1 MYFSLFITLFYISKV
16 NKLQLLCTLR
26 KHIKLSEK
34 RSMAYGQNKAAKF
47 LIYIGVAFIL
57 LYMLFI
63 AVLMA
68 MIANSPDSHYTSS
81 EFFFGIA
88 PLFLAVD
95 FLFRFIGQ
103 QTPSQLIKPY
113 SLLPI
118 PKYTCVELFVY
129 SSMLSSNNLVWL
141 VITIPYVIMTTLFS
155 AGFSAALGLVIAFQ
169 LLVIINS
176 QWYMLIRTL
185 INQTIKW
192 WALPAVVYALIFS
205 LIYIDD
211 FRAFFDFYTRFGS
224 WFAAWNLPAY
234 IGVATVLV
242 AFIQTN
248 KRVQYRLTYSENAG
262 VENTKLRTVSEF
274 HVFDKY
280 GETGQYLKL
289 EIKSIMRNKNMRK
302 SFIFGTVFVT
312 ILSLVI
318 SFTDIYD
325 SNTYKAF
332 WVVYTFVLYGSMFI
346 IKIMSAEGNYI
357 DGLMIH
363 KENIMHLLKAK
374 YYLYGAMLLFPL
386 LLMLPTVFMGKYT
399 LLSLIAMMTF
409 TAGPIYCLLMQMAVY
424 NRQTIPLNT
433 KFISKGNI
441 ENNYFQVVAELV
453 AMFCPVIFISVM
465 NSAFPENTS
474 YIILLVLGL
483 VFIVTHQLWIKNI
496 YRRFMKRRYQNMES
510 FRATR

>member
-1 MYFSLFITLFYISKV
+1 M
-16 NKLQLLCTLR
+16 NKLQLLRILR
-26 KHIKLSEK
+26 KHVKLSEK
-34 RSMAYGQNKAAKF
+34 RSMAYEQNKAAKV
-47 LIYIGVAFIL
+47 LIYIGAAFVM

-63 AVLMA
+63 AVMMA
-68 MIANSPDSHYTSS
+68 LIANSSDFPFTSS
-81 EFFFGIA
+81 GFFFGVA
-88 PLFLAVD
+88 PFLLTVD
-95 FLFRFIGQ
+95 FLFRFISQ
-103 QTPSQLIKPY
+103 QTPNQLVKPY

-118 PKYTCVELFVY
+118 PKYACIEMFVY
-129 SSMLSSNNLVWL
+129 SSTLSPNNLIWL
-141 VITIPYVIMTTLFS
+141 VITIPYAIMTTLFS
-155 AGFSAALGLVIAFQ
+155 AGWAAALGLIVAFQ
-169 LLVIINS
+169 LLVTINS
-176 QWYMLIRTL
+176 QWYMLARTL
-185 INQTIKW
+185 INQTIRW
-192 WALPAVVYALIFS
+192 WALPVVVYAAMFS
-205 LIYIDD
+205 PIYIDEIET
-211 FRAFFDFYTRFGS
+211 FFDLYSHLGS

-234 IGVATVLV
+234 IGLIAILV

-248 KRVQYRLTYSENAG
+248 KRVQYRLTYNESAG
-262 VENTKLRTVSEF
+262 VEDTKLKTVSEF

-302 SFIFGTVFVT
+302 SFIFSTVFVT

-325 SNTYKAF
+325 TDTYKAF

-374 YYLYGAMLLFPL
+374 YYLYTAMLLFPL

-399 LLSLIAMMTF
+399 LLSLLAMMAF

-474 YIILLVLGL
+474 YIVLLVLGL
-483 VFIVTHQLWIKNI
+483 AFIAAHQLWIRNI
-496 YRRFMKRRYQNMES
+496 YQRFMKRRYVNMES